1 MVTVKIID
9 DAPLISNVKLDELEN
24 RLGFKLPEDLR
35 RHYLQFNG
43 GRPIPNLFPKD
54 DEFFAV
60 NEFLPIKYGAPGTR
74 FEDTYEDLVQG
85 NELFPKNLVPIAS
98 DSAGDY
104 FCYSL
109 EPEQFGA
116 ICFYQSD
123 YYDDPLRAVVYLAI
137 NLETFLNSL
146 VSDDGE

>member
-9 DAPLISNVKLDELEN
+9 DAPVISNAELDELEN
-24 RLGFKLPEDLR
+24 RLGFKFPEDLR
-35 RHYLQFNG
+35 RHYLRSNG
-43 GRPIPNLFPKD
+43 GRPVPNLFLKD
-54 DEFFAV
+54 DEYFTV

-74 FEDTYEDLVQG
+74 FEDTYRDLVQG
-85 NELFPKNLVPIAS
+85 TELFPKNLLPIAS

-109 EPEQFGA
+109 EQRKFGA

-137 NLETFLNSL
+137 SLETFISSL
-146 VSDDGE
+146 ISDESE